1 MSQDIHVLCAMKING
16 TTIDQIKE
24 QSIDPRI
31 REALVDADGAVDPT
45 YAAIMECDPVMSF
58 QTTDLPGF
66 LALCGISGLA
76 ISANVVLYYQK
87 CSEDGIRVSG
97 ANHKTVTIAAG
108 MVIPRS
114 ISARQGGEAVL
125 SFDVIARSTDGL
137 ASPIALAS
145 GVALPTGLAVDVLFT
160 AGPWKL
166 NGSMQEGLQS
176 IDFDFGLSEKLR
188 RHSGMVYPY
197 HICIESRHPKVRIKT
212 TDVAFF
218 TGNDV
223 DGVAQGATA
232 SLVWFRKMAREGTR
246 TANAT
251 AEHVQLTIYDGIWKP
266 GRTGG
271 GHPGEQTVDVEI
283 MPISD
288 GTNPIVGISAAAAIA

>member
-176 IDFDFGLSEKLR
+176 IDFDFGLS
-188 RHSGMVYPY
+188 
-197 HICIESRHPKVRIKT
+197 
-212 TDVAFF
+212 
-218 TGNDV
+218 
-223 DGVAQGATA
+223 
-232 SLVWFRKMAREGTR
+232 
-246 TANAT
+246 
-251 AEHVQLTIYDGIWKP
+251 
-266 GRTGG
+266 
-271 GHPGEQTVDVEI
+271 
-283 MPISD
+283 
-288 GTNPIVGISAAAAIA
+288 

>member
-1 MSQDIHVLCAMKING
+1 MSQDVHVLSAMKING
-16 TTIDQIKE
+16 TTLDQIKE

-45 YAAIMECDPVMSF
+45 YAAIQECDPVMSF

-76 ISANVVLYYQK
+76 ISADVVLYYQK
-87 CSEDGIRVSG
+87 TTEDGIRAGGS
-97 ANHKTVTIAAG
+97 NNKSVTISAG

-125 SFDVIARSTDGL
+125 NFDVIARSSDGL
-137 ASPIALAS
+137 ASPVTLAT
-145 GVALPTGLAVDVLFT
+145 GVALPTGAAVDVLFT

-166 NGSMQEGLQS
+166 NGSMQEGLMS
-176 IDFDFGLSEKLR
+176 IDFDFGLHEKLM

-197 HICIESRHPKVRIKT
+197 RIHIETRHPKLRIKT

-232 SLVWFRKMAREGTR
+232 SLIWFRKLAREGTR

-271 GHPGEQTVDVEI
+271 SHPGEQTTDVEI

-288 GTNPIVGISAAAAIA
+288 GTHAIVAISTGAAIA